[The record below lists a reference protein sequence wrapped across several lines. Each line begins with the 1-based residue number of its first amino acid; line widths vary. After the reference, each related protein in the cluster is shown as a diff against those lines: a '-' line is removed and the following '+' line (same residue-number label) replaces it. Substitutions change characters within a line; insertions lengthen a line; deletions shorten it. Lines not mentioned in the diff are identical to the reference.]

1 MVVSRFV
8 RAATTTLD
16 VNGTGQATLSPDGGD
31 WKITLTSVSVTTN
44 IATPQVSVYANGV
57 SAQQFLEGSFSGYRD
72 ASDTVHVV
80 AAGEQLIAVWEGG
93 DPGRTP
99 PCACP
104 AGRGGRASSPGA
116 ADAVR

>member
-93 DPGRTP
+93 DPGANATLRVSGWQGRP
-99 PCACP
+99 GEF
-104 AGRGGRASSPGA
+104 AGGG
-116 ADAVR
+116 